1 MQKHYF
7 ELDKVDS
14 ITLTL
19 ERETNYKWFPEIPAS
34 PKTFLGIKY
43 GMYDAIPAGWNDS
56 IDIEGNEYRKRYRK
70 QSHQFDEYQSYRI
83 DETNKKIYNKAR
95 VEIRLG
101 YKQYFGLTFESNM
114 LAKAYIDDLILGTG
128 KEFHIIIN
136 K

>member
-56 IDIEGNEYRKRYRK
+56 IDIKGNDRKWYRK
-70 QSHQFDEYQSYRI
+70 QSYQFDEYQSYRI

-101 YKQYFGLTFESNM
+101 YKQYFGLTFESDM
-114 LAKAYIDDLILGTG
+114 LAEAYIDDLILGTG